1 MLPLLCSCAGVALAT
16 SRGKSLQPVSELPTK
31 SIALPLANETDIYN
45 YTREHE
51 VDDHF
56 GDDLDPSWQKIFSY
70 VKNMSGATDEQ
81 EDAANDAM
89 LRGEFHEALSKVDR
103 VQKELHRELR
113 SGGHQESDDPRA
125 SAASD
130 VRAAEHGLR
139 RWQQQAD
146 PFPMDDIEAAKLSKR
161 QQQER
166 VAEAQS
172 GWAAAEDAMRSDM
185 DAAAKAAA
193 TAAIPDEVSAADD
206 ASAANET
213 SLLNATKRLSVSPQ
227 QAGNDAE
234 AQQAADDGPSAVPEI
249 PASDMMPMPHDVQIG
264 LRALDGT
271 SVNGTEKW
279 IHDIGTRASNYS
291 AEENTLALSDTEVS
305 YRARDPDGLD
315 EQIKALTTRI
325 AELDNISEALV
336 DERYLCVMK
345 RARKNG
351 HRADRQ
357 IPVVALRDYTTAPKG
372 EPSSSDQGEDAAVQ
386 PVIPPETESAV
397 LPVIP
402 SQSESAVQPV
412 IPSQSEPAA
421 APEMPSEPEPA
432 VQSSD
437 PDELRMDGSYGPY
450 TQQEFVA
457 YYGAEEGLRRWVA
470 ASPSELAAAAPPGQ
484 SYEAVMRRQLEQR
497 RQMRIEADNN
507 DLESKKDTFDG
518 LYDALLKRM
527 QIVSKLKD
535 TVRDCRAEF
544 VDGGPEGKV
553 WAGEADV
560 NLRRR
565 SP

>member
-1 MLPLLCSCAGVALAT
+1 
-16 SRGKSLQPVSELPTK
+16 
-31 SIALPLANETDIYN
+31 
-45 YTREHE
+45 
-51 VDDHF
+51 
-56 GDDLDPSWQKIFSY
+56 
-70 VKNMSGATDEQ
+70 
-81 EDAANDAM
+81 
-89 LRGEFHEALSKVDR
+89 VDR

-113 SGGHQESDDPRA
+113 SGGHEESDDPRA

-130 VRAAEHGLR
+130 VRAAEHETIGLR
-139 RWQQQAD
+139 RRQQQAD

-166 VAEAQS
+166 VTEAQS

-185 DAAAKAAA
+185 EAAAKAAA
-193 TAAIPDEVSAADD
+193 I
-206 ASAANET
+206 AANET
-213 SLLNATKRLSVSPQ
+213 SLANATKRPPVSPQ
-227 QAGNDAE
+227 QAGNDTE
-234 AQQAADDGPSAVPEI
+234 AQQAADDGPSSVPEI
-249 PASDMMPMPHDVQIG
+249 PASDMIPLPHDVQIG

-271 SVNGTEKW
+271 SVNDTEKW
-279 IHDIGTRASNYS
+279 IHDIGIRASNYS
-291 AEENTLALSDTEVS
+291 AEENTLALSDAEVS

-315 EQIKALTTRI
+315 EQIKALTTRS

-357 IPVVALRDYTTAPKG
+357 IPVVSLRDLTTAPRG
-372 EPSSSDQGEDAAVQ
+372 EPSSSDQGEDPAVQ

-457 YYGAEEGLRRWVA
+457 YYGAEEGLRRWAA

-484 SYEAVMRRQLEQR
+484 SYEVVMRRQLEQR
-497 RQMRIEADNN
+497 RQMRIEADKRIEADNI

-535 TVRDCRAEF
+535 TVRECRAEF